1 MSFLVLIWTPEAIY
15 FFAIL
20 FELILQTR
28 IYFWCSWSIIPQ
40 RSPLKDGNIE
50 FAQILRTNCQC
61 CKSMKW
67 KQSLIPWFANWI
79 ILAMKDYIVGV
90 FPVLP
95 ILMQKHWT
103 APLSNLVEKTFNWS
117 IWHLTVQNNQF
128 RCKWKIFF
136 DGLLAKSGF
145 SEENIDQHIC
155 WILTPVLK
163 LNWCR
168 KYCLLLPSWYLL
180 PPILLSCYYMLCLF
194 DRCNY
199 LDFHTLVYSSNISVF
214 LYIYSKG
221 VWLFASQDIRLQC
234 EII

>member
-1 MSFLVLIWTPEAIY
+1 MC
-15 FFAIL
+15 
-20 FELILQTR
+20 
-28 IYFWCSWSIIPQ
+28 WCSWSMIPQ
-40 RSPLKDGNIE
+40 PFERWQYWICANIE
-50 FAQILRTNCQC
+50 NKIVSVARVWSEN
-61 CKSMKW
+61 K
-67 KQSLIPWFANWI
+67 AD
-79 ILAMKDYIVGV
+79 AMIWMIQAMWDYIVGL

-95 ILMQKHWT
+95 ILMQNIELLHFQIWWKK
-103 APLSNLVEKTFNWS
+103 NLNWS
-117 IWHLTVQNNQF
+117 IWHLTVQNSQF
-128 RCKWKIFF
+128 RCKRKIFF

-234 EII
+234 EIV